1 MTDSVIGFNQEGY
14 DEHRKIVREVT
25 RRMRNETPP
34 RGRYRNPRTAAV
46 AVILDDALAAASHAL
61 TGASS
66 GLATVCKWSAVT
78 ETYEE
83 TEIQITV
90 WNHAEHTSHAVDTFG
105 VAKDVDGHW
114 HFFGDCGA
122 MAAR

>member
-1 MTDSVIGFNQEGY
+1 MTDVVIGFNQEGY
-14 DEHRKIVREVT
+14 NEHCKIVREVT
-25 RRMRNETPP
+25 RRMRNETPT

-46 AVILDDALAAASHAL
+46 AVILDESLAAASHAL
-61 TGASS
+61 TGATS
-66 GLATVCKWSAVT
+66 GLATVCRWSAVT
-78 ETYEE
+78 ETYEQ

-90 WNHAEHTSHAVDTFG
+90 WNHAEHTSHVADTFG

>member
-1 MTDSVIGFNQEGY
+1 MPEHVIGFNQDGY

-25 RRMRNETPP
+25 RRVKNETPH
-34 RGRYRNPRTAAV
+34 RARYQNPRTLMC
-46 AVILDDALAAASHAL
+46 AVILDEALAVATHAL
-61 TGASS
+61 TGATS
-66 GLATVCKWSAVT
+66 GLATICRWSAVT

-83 TEIQITV
+83 TTTQITV

-105 VAKDVDGHW
+105 IAKDIDGHW
-114 HFFGDCGA
+114 QFFGDCGA